1 MGVKMAKDLPFKTG
15 FRNLIGS
22 VIPEC
27 CIECDTA
34 KFHYAFSCEDI
45 GIFLLCKERD
55 VCPLRNKETEDVTNG
70 R

>member
-1 MGVKMAKDLPFKTG
+1 MGVKVVKDLPFKTG

-34 KFHYAFSCEDI
+34 KFHYAFSCEDV
-45 GIFLLCKERD
+45 GIFFLCEERD
-55 VCPLRNKETEDVTNG
+55 KCTLRNKDSKEVTDG
-70 R
+70 

>member
-22 VIPEC
+22 VIPKC

-34 KFHYAFSCEDI
+34 KFHYAFSGEDI
-45 GIFLLCKERD
+45 GIFFTLQRTRRMPAEK
-55 VCPLRNKETEDVTNG
+55 
-70 R
+70 